1 MHISAGDTAWMLT
14 STALVLF
21 MMPGLALF
29 YGGLVGAKNV
39 IATMVQSFIAIGL
52 ISLLWAIVGYTL
64 TFGSDHWGIVGGLE
78 HFMLAGVGAKPVSYA
93 PTIPALIYM
102 AFQMK
107 FAVITPA
114 LIAGAFCERMRF
126 RGYLVF
132 IGLWSLIVY
141 SPFAHAVWG
150 GGILGSGGLHAI
162 DFAGGSVVH
171 ELAGAAAL
179 ATALYLRRRHQ
190 LERPHSIP
198 LVLLGGGI
206 LWFGWFGFNAG
217 SALSAGSVAGYALVN
232 TQLGASA
239 AMLAWMALEWWRR
252 GKPSGVGIASGAVAG
267 LAAML
272 AASGYVPAWA
282 SMIIG
287 LAAGTLCFL
296 AVHLKDILR
305 YDDSLDVVGV
315 HMVGGLIGVVL
326 TGAFASL
333 AVNAAGAAGG
343 WAQLGRQVVLA
354 MAGLAWPFL
363 MTWVILWVTDK
374 TVGVQVDPQ
383 DEAAGLDF
391 AEHGESGYELVVAS
405 VLAQAEAATKAS
417 ATKASA
423 SGTAAPDSGAAAQD
437 ATEKG

>member
-1 MHISAGDTAWMLT
+1 MHINAGDTAWMLT

-39 IATMVQSFIAIGL
+39 VATMVQSFIAIGL
-52 ISLLWAIVGYTL
+52 ISLLWAIIGYTL
-64 TFGSDHWGIVGGLE
+64 TFGKDHGGVIGGLE
-78 HFMLAGVGAKPVSYA
+78 HFMLVGVGAKPNSFA

-150 GGILGSGGLHAI
+150 GGFLGSGGLHAI

-190 LERPHSIP
+190 LERPHNIP
-198 LVLLGGGI
+198 LVLLGAGI

-217 SALSAGSVAGYALVN
+217 SALAANSVAGYALVN

-239 AMLAWMALEWWRR
+239 AMLTWMAIEWWRR

-267 LAAML
+267 LAAITP
-272 AASGYVPAWA
+272 ASGYVPPWA
-282 SMIIG
+282 AIVIG
-287 LAAGTLCFL
+287 AAAGLVCYG
-296 AVHLKDILR
+296 AVHLKDIFH

-315 HMVGGLIGVVL
+315 HMVGGVVGVVL
-326 TGAFASL
+326 TGVFASL
-333 AVNAAGAAGG
+333 AVNAAGEQGG
-343 WAQLGRQVVLA
+343 WTQLGRQAVLA
-354 MAGLAWPFL
+354 VAAIAYPFV
-363 MTWVILWVTDK
+363 MTWIILWVTDK
-374 TVGVQVDPQ
+374 TVGLQVNPE
-383 DEAAGLDF
+383 DEETGLDA
-391 AEHGESGYELVVAS
+391 AEHGEAG
-405 VLAQAEAATKAS
+405 
-417 ATKASA
+417 
-423 SGTAAPDSGAAAQD
+423 
-437 ATEKG
+437 

>member
-1 MHISAGDTAWMLT
+1 MHINAGDTAWMLT

-39 IATMVQSFIAIGL
+39 VATMVQSFIAIGL
-52 ISLLWAIVGYTL
+52 ISLLWAIIGYTL
-64 TFGSDHWGIVGGLE
+64 TFGKDHGGVIGGLE
-78 HFMLAGVGAKPVSYA
+78 HFMLIGVGAKPNSYA
-93 PTIPALIYM
+93 PTIPALVYM

-150 GGILGSGGLHAI
+150 GGGILGSGGLHAI

-179 ATALYLRRRHQ
+179 ATALYLRRRHE
-190 LERPHSIP
+190 LERPHNIP
-198 LVLLGGGI
+198 LVLLGAGI

-239 AMLAWMALEWWRR
+239 AMLAWMGIEWWRR
-252 GKPSGVGIASGAVAG
+252 GKPTGVGIASGAVAG
-267 LAAML
+267 LAAITP
-272 AASGYVPAWA
+272 ASGYVPPWA
-282 SMIIG
+282 AIIIG
-287 LAAGTLCFL
+287 LAAGTLCYG
-296 AVHLKDILR
+296 AVHLKDIFH

-315 HMVGGLIGVVL
+315 HMVGGMIGVIL
-326 TGAFASL
+326 TGVFASL
-333 AVNAAGAAGG
+333 AVNAAGEAGG
-343 WAQLGRQVVLA
+343 WTQFGRQLLLAVV
-354 MAGLAWPFL
+354 GIAWPFV
-363 MTWVILWVTDK
+363 MTWIILWVTDK
-374 TVGVQVDPQ
+374 TVGLQVPA
-383 DEAAGLDF
+383 EAEATGLDL
-391 AEHGESGYELVVAS
+391 AEHGEPGYELVPAGA
-405 VLAQAEAATKAS
+405 VLTRADAS
-417 ATKASA
+417 ANGSA
-423 SGTAAPDSGAAAQD
+423 TAQD
-437 ATEKG
+437 AAENG

>member
-39 IATMVQSFIAIGL
+39 TATMVQSFVAIGV
-52 ISLLWAIVGYTL
+52 ISLVWVIVGYSL
-64 TFGSDHWGIVGGLE
+64 TFGADHGGVIGGLQNA
-78 HFMLAGVGAKPVSYA
+78 MLIGVGAKPNSYA
-93 PTIPALIYM
+93 PTIPALLYM

-141 SPFAHAVWG
+141 FPFAHAVWG
-150 GGILGSGGLHAI
+150 AGGILGSGGLHAI

-179 ATALYLRRRHQ
+179 ATALFLRRRHQ

-198 LVLLGGGI
+198 LVLLGAGI

-217 SALSAGSVAGYALVN
+217 SALSAGSVAASALVN
-232 TQLGASA
+232 TQLGGSA
-239 AMLAWMALEWWRR
+239 AMLAWMAVEWWRR
-252 GKPSGVGIASGAVAG
+252 GKPTGVGIAAGAVAG
-267 LAAML
+267 LAAITP
-272 AASGYVPAWA
+272 ASGYVPPWA
-282 SMIIG
+282 AIIIG
-287 LAAGTLCFL
+287 TAAGLLCYG
-296 AVHLKDILR
+296 AVHLKDIFH

-326 TGAFASL
+326 TGVFASL
-333 AVNAAGAAGG
+333 AVNAAGQPGG
-343 WAQLGRQVVLA
+343 LTQLGRQVVLA
-354 MAGLAWPFL
+354 IAGIAYPFV
-363 MTWVILWVTDK
+363 MTWIILWVTDK
-374 TVGVQVDPQ
+374 TVGLQVDPEQ
-383 DEAAGLDF
+383 EQAGLDL
-391 AEHGESGYELVVAS
+391 AEHGEPAYDVLPAS
-405 VLAQAEAATKAS
+405 VPAMAGVISNGAPA
-417 ATKASA
+417 A
-423 SGTAAPDSGAAAQD
+423 SGTADGGAADPEAVS
-437 ATEKG
+437 